1 MNTPKTAIIGAGKIA
16 YTVAAALFKKGAAPS
31 LVISKNIYSAES
43 LAYTFSVSSYSDDIK
58 SLTEDFT
65 NIIIATPDNE
75 IIKVARSVS
84 KLRLPFNGQLYLHL
98 SGAFGLE
105 QLDPLRK
112 AGAHTASLHIM
123 QSFPNKIPQNIKGML
138 AAIEHS
144 SPAALRRIKSLCVML
159 EVEPY
164 SLKPGM
170 KNYYHTAGVFAS
182 NFLIG
187 NLHTSMAIAKEA
199 GINEELYKK
208 IFIKITEATL
218 SNAKSAG
225 IDEALSGPIERNDIV
240 TVKRHIQALKRRN
253 TGQQEYAVMSYL
265 IQSLLLTEAAEA
277 KNPTVDY
284 NLLKSML
291 KNELSI

>member
-112 AGAHTASLHIM
+112 AGGTYRISSYYAELPKQNPPEYKRDACRDRA
-123 QSFPNKIPQNIKGML
+123 QFP
-138 AAIEHS
+138 
-144 SPAALRRIKSLCVML
+144 RRS
-159 EVEPY
+159 
-164 SLKPGM
+164 
-170 KNYYHTAGVFAS
+170 
-182 NFLIG
+182 
-187 NLHTSMAIAKEA
+187 
-199 GINEELYKK
+199 
-208 IFIKITEATL
+208 
-218 SNAKSAG
+218 
-225 IDEALSGPIERNDIV
+225 
-240 TVKRHIQALKRRN
+240 
-253 TGQQEYAVMSYL
+253 
-265 IQSLLLTEAAEA
+265 
-277 KNPTVDY
+277 
-284 NLLKSML
+284 
-291 KNELSI
+291 